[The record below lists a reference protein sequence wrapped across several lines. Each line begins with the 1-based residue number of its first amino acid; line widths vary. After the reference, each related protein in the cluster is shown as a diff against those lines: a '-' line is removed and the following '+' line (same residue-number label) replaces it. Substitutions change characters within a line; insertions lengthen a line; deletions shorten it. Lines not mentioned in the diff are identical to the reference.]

1 VLRRQA
7 HCLFCL
13 SVTPPQAVVHLAGDE
28 TGGEGYEQAEDAPLT
43 SSASSPSCSSIASRS
58 LGAEKD
64 ARSRCSCSAE

>member
-1 VLRRQA
+1 MRRQER
-7 HCLFCL
+7 CLVCL
-13 SVTPPQAVVHLAGDE
+13 SVTPPEAVVQLTADGTGCGFCEQDE
-28 TGGEGYEQAEDAPLT
+28 DTPLT